1 MVCVGVLHPS
11 IFNTKRTVF
20 LQVSKRYWSN
30 MGTGARGGALPRD
43 VWSGTGA
50 RSAGAGATARVWSDI
65 VADAGTPVWTDSGAD
80 DCEGEY
86 RCQRG
91 RNCRCYP
98 SGLPQSGRDRPEEG
112 NSPASMPERLI
123 DSSNTDQL
131 LSEGKIWHISLP
143 QSLSKVIL
151 IYHCVQFIYP

>member
-1 MVCVGVLHPS
+1 
-11 IFNTKRTVF
+11 
-20 LQVSKRYWSN
+20 
-30 MGTGARGGALPRD
+30 MGTGARGGTLPR

-91 RNCRCYP
+91 RNCQCYP
-98 SGLPQSGRDRPEEG
+98 SGLPQSGRDRPKEG
-112 NSPASMPERLI
+112 NSPAAMPETLI

-131 LSEGKIWHISLP
+131 LSEGKVWHISLP
-143 QSLSKVIL
+143 QSLSKVIRNTHIPPCAVYL
-151 IYHCVQFIYP
+151 PITMGRL